1 MYFLWLEGQFVAAV
15 LHADHVS
22 YGAPRGRVLIDVRY
36 PDPAS
41 RVGPPVPGGFYV
53 QYYCFPACVRMHMV
67 LPLISQ
73 LSLTPNILRHQDR
86 GGAALHSTELPFNR
100 VPRTSAF

>member
-36 PDPAS
+36 LDPAS

-53 QYYCFPACVRMHMV
+53 QYYCFPA
-67 LPLISQ
+67 
-73 LSLTPNILRHQDR
+73 
-86 GGAALHSTELPFNR
+86 
-100 VPRTSAF
+100 